1 MGQEIT
7 LPEHIKVEIWNGH
20 WTRQDAIDN
29 PDKLFLFGGNVIQ
42 DFLQDNPLIPK
53 STQAVIRGLENA
65 IPIMTKWT
73 SGTNEAAYFRDIDD
87 FQFQFYLANAEDSIR
102 ASVVFDADPK
112 TIVIP
117 SKENGIG
124 TGTAYLQQRSPKCWE
139 LLQEFLAPLYERANQ
154 TNV

>member
-1 MGQEIT
+1 MQ
-7 LPEHIKVEIWNGH
+7 LPEHIKVEIWSGH
-20 WTRQDAIDN
+20 WTRQDVTDN
-29 PDKLFLFGGNVIQ
+29 PNKLFLFGGNVIQ

-87 FQFQFYLANAEDSIR
+87 HEFEFYLTCAEDQIR
-102 ASVVFDADPK
+102 SCIVFDADPK

-124 TGTAYLQQRSPKCWE
+124 TGTAYLQQKAPKCWE
-139 LLQEFLAPLYERANQ
+139 LLQTFLAPLYERAEKS
-154 TNV
+154 VISED

>member
-1 MGQEIT
+1 MGQEVT
-7 LPEHIKVEIWNGH
+7 LPEHVKVEIWDGF

-53 STQAVIRGLENA
+53 STQAVIRGLENT

-73 SGTNEAAYFRDIDD
+73 SGTNEAAYFRDIDA
-87 FQFQFYLANAEDSIR
+87 FEFQFYLSNAEDIIRSSI
-102 ASVVFDADPK
+102 VFDVDPK
-112 TIVIP
+112 TIVLP

-124 TGTAYLQQRSPKCWE
+124 TGTAYLKEKAPKCWE
-139 LLQEFLAPLYERANQ
+139 LLQEFLAPLYERAEQ
-154 TNV
+154 SK